1 MAKEF
6 LDDKEKQ
13 YSGFERLLLFTTPIL
28 FTIILLGGLLLLVN
42 SDWRDNVLAWA
53 DKVPILNKIVPDQ
66 DKSDTAGKDDKK
78 DEEKGPTE
86 AEQIIELKN
95 LLASKDNDLRTLA
108 DKRKELEE
116 QVNDLSKQL
125 KTQQN
130 KEEQTRISEEEYT
143 KQVKD
148 LANMYAN
155 MMPSKA
161 APIMENLTVE
171 EMVLV
176 FNAMKTESR
185 VKILEKMNA
194 KVAAEV
200 SIRLKDVTP
209 STNLEIAALQSRL
222 NKQEAASKSQ
232 TGLDSTQLSRTF
244 SSMSANSAA
253 EIILETA
260 KISND
265 KALAV
270 LNKVDD
276 TTRSKLLNAM
286 TEIDKET
293 TAKLVTKLLP
303 NK

>member
-1 MAKEF
+1 M
-6 LDDKEKQ
+6 
-13 YSGFERLLLFTTPIL
+13 
-28 FTIILLGGLLLLVN
+28 LVN

-53 DKVPILNKIVPDQ
+53 DQVPILNKIVPDQ
-66 DKSDTAGKDDKK
+66 DKSDTAGKVDNK

-108 DKRKELEE
+108 DKRKELEA
-116 QVNDLSKQL
+116 QVDDLSKQL

-130 KEEQTRISEEEYT
+130 KDEQTRISEEEYA

-200 SIRLKDVTP
+200 SIRLKDITP
-209 STNLEIAALQSRL
+209 SADLELAALQSRL

-253 EIILETA
+253 EIVLETA

-276 TTRSKLLNAM
+276 ATRSKLLNAM
-286 TEIDKET
+286 TEMDKET